1 MVRGELNFV
10 LRCPGSEVG
19 WLLAVSLN
27 SIQRALHHSAPSNTT
42 PLGANLQLIER
53 ARSN

>member
-19 WLLAVSLN
+19 WLDSGEFECN
-27 SIQRALHHSAPSNTT
+27 APSITVR
-42 PLGANLQLIER
+42 PRIQHL
-53 ARSN
+53 